1 MDQTTINRYQQ
12 FNQDTGDVGDIYA
25 SLQSSYGTD
34 TANNIANIAMDT
46 GDETQINAAIVKA
59 KYGAPLPTSTAGQ
72 LYTQLTTDPLAAPLA
87 SANNVLGNTFLSF
100 IKNPWVLVTIA
111 AAVFF
116 FVFDGLNVLKG
127 MAKSK

>member
-1 MDQTTINRYQQ
+1 MDQTTINRYQP

-34 TANNIANIAMDT
+34 TANNIANIAINT

-72 LYTQLTTDPLAAPLA
+72 LYTQLTTNPLAAPLA
-87 SANNVLGNTFLSF
+87 GANNLLGNTFLSF
-100 IKNPWVLVTIA
+100 LKNPWVLVTIA

-127 MAKSK
+127 LAKK